1 MMGTS
6 RPLELLHMAL
16 FGPTTYKSIDGNKY
30 GFGIVDGFSIYTW
43 VLYLND
49 KSEVFNNFKSFVKR
63 SENEF
68 EFRIK
73 KVRNGNGSEF
83 RNSIMHELCDYMGI
97 KHELANY
104 SL

>member
-43 VLYLND
+43 FSISMTRVKSLTTLNHLSREVRMSLN
-49 KSEVFNNFKSFVKR
+49 SESRK
-63 SENEF
+63 
-68 EFRIK
+68 
-73 KVRNGNGSEF
+73 
-83 RNSIMHELCDYMGI
+83 
-97 KHELANY
+97 
-104 SL
+104 